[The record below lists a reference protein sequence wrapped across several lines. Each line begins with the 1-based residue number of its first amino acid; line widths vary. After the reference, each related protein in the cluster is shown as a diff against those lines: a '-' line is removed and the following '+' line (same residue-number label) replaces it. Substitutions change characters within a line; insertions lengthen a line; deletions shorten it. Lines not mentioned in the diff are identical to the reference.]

1 MKCLINIIEIKWYVY
16 VIAIAIIILLI
27 YIGLVISSFCLMNSF
42 KQKMDKCVESIRI
55 DFFQMQESLNKIL
68 DLFKVY
74 IDEKTYLDL
83 KEKIN
88 KYEFKNLSK
97 DEFFICFSSFEVIKK
112 TLEGIYINN
121 FESTNNETI
130 NLLFSSFKDVTI
142 HYTDM
147 TQDFNSNAV
156 GFNYWRNLY
165 FTKWIKKLFKIEE
178 VTSIK

>member
-1 MKCLINIIEIKWYVY
+1 
-16 VIAIAIIILLI
+16 
-27 YIGLVISSFCLMNSF
+27 
-42 KQKMDKCVESIRI
+42 
-55 DFFQMQESLNKIL
+55 MQESLNKIL

-121 FESTNNETI
+121 FESTNNEII

>member
-1 MKCLINIIEIKWYVY
+1 
-16 VIAIAIIILLI
+16 
-27 YIGLVISSFCLMNSF
+27 MNSF

-55 DFFQMQESLNKIL
+55 DLFQMQESLNKIL

-112 TLEGIYINN
+112 TLEAIYINN

>member
-1 MKCLINIIEIKWYVY
+1 MNLGRLTKPGNKKWTASTVSNILHVQS
-16 VIAIAIIILLI
+16 
-27 YIGLVISSFCLMNSF
+27 G
-42 KQKMDKCVESIRI
+42 
-55 DFFQMQESLNKIL
+55 
-68 DLFKVY
+68 
-74 IDEKTYLDL
+74 
-83 KEKIN
+83 
-88 KYEFKNLSK
+88 
-97 DEFFICFSSFEVIKK
+97 FICFSSFEVIKK

>member
-1 MKCLINIIEIKWYVY
+1 MH
-16 VIAIAIIILLI
+16 
-27 YIGLVISSFCLMNSF
+27 NSF
-42 KQKMDKCVESIRI
+42 EI
-55 DFFQMQESLNKIL
+55 
-68 DLFKVY
+68 
-74 IDEKTYLDL
+74 
-83 KEKIN
+83 
-88 KYEFKNLSK
+88 
-97 DEFFICFSSFEVIKK
+97 IKK